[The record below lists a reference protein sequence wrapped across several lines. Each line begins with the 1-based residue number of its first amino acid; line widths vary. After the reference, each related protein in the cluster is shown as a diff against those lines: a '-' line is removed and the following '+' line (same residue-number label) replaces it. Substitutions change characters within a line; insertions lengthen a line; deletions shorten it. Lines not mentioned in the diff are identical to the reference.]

1 MKTFYIVTREDQSGD
16 TLKVVTVTDDLNSAK
31 GAMDLDVL
39 DYTAQNNNQVDRFV
53 LTRLTTEEQD
63 KDALSDMSEDQK
75 LSSAQ
80 EQEFKEIMRNSVKQ
94 ILTIFTVKEMLE
106 LAMGSEF
113 YALDLTKSQKV
124 REFFLQ
130 TVTPFSGRYC

>member
-16 TLKVVTVTDDLNSAK
+16 TVKVAAVQDDLNSAK

-53 LTRLTTEEQD
+53 LTKITTEEQD
-63 KDALSDMSEDQK
+63 KDALLDMSEDQR
-75 LSSAQ
+75 LSSTQ
-80 EQEFKEIMRNSVKQ
+80 QQEFKEIMRNSVKQ

-113 YALDLTKSQKV
+113 YALDLTNFQKM
-124 REFFLQ
+124 RKFFLQ

>member
-53 LTRLTTEEQD
+53 LTRITTSEQD
-63 KDALSDMSEDQK
+63 KDALLDMSEDRQ

-106 LAMGSEF
+106 LAMGSDF
-113 YALDLTKSQKV
+113 YALDMTNPQGMHK
-124 REFFLQ
+124 FFMQ